1 MKMKLLSLTVI
12 FLLAAALPAAAAVYL
27 VKPDGTG
34 DYPTIQAAIDAAS
47 AGDEILL
54 ADGVFKGVGNRDLD
68 FKGKAI
74 TVRSQSGF
82 PGDVTIDAEGVQW
95 VPQRGFDF
103 KTGEGS
109 DSVVR
114 DITITGGSTDDC

>member
-1 MKMKLLSLTVI
+1 MRTTPSSLIVI
-12 FLLAAALPAAAAVYL
+12 FFLISFTPAFAAEYL

-34 DYPTIQAAIDAAS
+34 DYPTIQAAIDAAT
-47 AGDEILL
+47 AGDTILL
-54 ADGVFKGVGNRDLD
+54 ADGVFKGPGNRNLDL
-68 FKGKAI
+68 KGKAI
-74 TVRSQSGF
+74 TVRSRSGY

-95 VPQRGFDF
+95 IPQRGFDF
-103 KTGEGS
+103 KTGEGP